1 MLKNKWLY
9 AGLFIFLF
17 PFFLLINLNDNASEI
32 ANQNTN
38 LEDVSN
44 AEMEKVIEL
53 NPDIFPM
60 RIALANRYFEEFNY
74 SSALPH
80 FMHVAQNSEDLELKS
95 LALAQIGWMVHDS
108 GDTITSL
115 NYIEE
120 ALAISPESLLAKTYL
135 GIILIQQEETRKEGY
150 EILTF
155 LKADP
160 TLSNEDLEIIQE
172 ILSIYEN

>member
-32 ANQNTN
+32 ANQKNN

-60 RIALANRYFEEFNY
+60 RIALANRYFEEF
-74 SSALPH
+74 
-80 FMHVAQNSEDLELKS
+80 LEKF
-95 LALAQIGWMVHDS
+95 
-108 GDTITSL
+108 L
-115 NYIEE
+115 NRPMEKHMELWDASHGKIRPMECPME
-120 ALAISPESLLAKTYL
+120 K
-135 GIILIQQEETRKEGY
+135 
-150 EILTF
+150 F
-155 LKADP
+155 
-160 TLSNEDLEIIQE
+160 
-172 ILSIYEN
+172 

>member
-9 AGLFIFLF
+9 AGLFIILF

-44 AEMEKVIEL
+44 DEMEKVIEL

-80 FMHVAQNSEDLELKS
+80 FMHVEQNSEDLEIKRRR
-95 LALAQIGWMVHDS
+95 
-108 GDTITSL
+108 
-115 NYIEE
+115 IEE
-120 ALAISPESLLAKTYL
+120 VK
-135 GIILIQQEETRKEGY
+135 
-150 EILTF
+150 
-155 LKADP
+155 
-160 TLSNEDLEIIQE
+160 
-172 ILSIYEN
+172 